1 MSPIFTFI
9 LSSNIP
15 LSFPIA
21 SMLISRHIM
30 PSEVSDGQEDEHC
43 CVDAGREQKGHKV
56 QFHLRVMSCC
66 QFVHSLR
73 FNAFRALY
81 GLKWAKTRRVV

>member
-15 LSFPIA
+15 LSFPIT

-56 QFHLRVMSCC
+56 QFHLRVISPHPDTR
-66 QFVHSLR
+66 QGVREDISK
-73 FNAFRALY
+73 AL
-81 GLKWAKTRRVV
+81 GGGH

>member
-15 LSFPIA
+15 LSFPIT

-56 QFHLRVMSCC
+56 QFHLRVIRDNGKYWKLIIIG
-66 QFVHSLR
+66 QGHSPFPILS
-73 FNAFRALY
+73 
-81 GLKWAKTRRVV
+81 